1 VSTGVTKRTIR
12 TNREVV
18 CLKLFSYSS
27 SLSYLAAGLG
37 APGPYVINIY
47 DINTLY
53 VLVNVLKQIT
63 STILASGHF
72 GQIKLWDFTSG
83 QLIRNLTGHTSA
95 IFWALDLMD
104 NGQTLIS
111 GAYDYTIRKWNWKT
125 GELLS
130 TNITSPDAPR
140 SLAVINLGES
150 HIFVVRV

>member
-1 VSTGVTKRTIR
+1 MSTGVTKRTIR

-83 QLIRNLTGHTSA
+83 QLIRNLTGHTSV

-104 NGQTLIS
+104 NVQIS

-130 TNITSPDAPR
+130 SNITSPDAPR